1 MADPG
6 ISIQDYKRKQMIDS
20 VGIGVYNIQ
29 DKTAVPRITTNWY
42 KESMCDDIA
51 PDFPAFPFLDLGR
64 K

>member
-1 MADPG
+1 
-6 ISIQDYKRKQMIDS
+6 MIDS
-20 VGIGVYNIQ
+20 AEIGVYNIQ

-51 PDFPAFPFLDLGR
+51 PDFSDFPFLELGR